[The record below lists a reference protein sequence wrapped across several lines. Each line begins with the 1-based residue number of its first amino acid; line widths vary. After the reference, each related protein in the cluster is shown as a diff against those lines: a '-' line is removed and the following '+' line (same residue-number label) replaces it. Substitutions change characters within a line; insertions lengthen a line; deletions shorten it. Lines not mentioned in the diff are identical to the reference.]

1 MGCCSSKKSEQAERY
16 GENRI
21 NQRNINR
28 LGYNFF
34 ENPIN
39 SSVDRGHNQILT
51 GNARNFRQNTGA
63 VVQISASHSS
73 AAAQQLS
80 DVELLC
86 RLTKIDYKTSENVIE
101 MFKAGN
107 TIPFMCRYR
116 RHKIN
121 NMDAEE

>member
-1 MGCCSSKKSEQAERY
+1 MGCGSSKNSSEEESSGHPQISRSRNNRVHNNRD
-16 GENRI
+16 GRI
-21 NQRNINR
+21 NRR
-28 LGYNFF
+28 VDKGFESF
-34 ENPIN
+34 ENERD
-39 SSVDRGHNQILT
+39 VR
-51 GNARNFRQNTGA
+51 RNTGA
-63 VVQISASHSS
+63 VVQISASNISTKPK
-73 AAAQQLS
+73 QLS

-86 RLTKIDYKTSENVIE
+86 YLTKIDYKTSENVVE